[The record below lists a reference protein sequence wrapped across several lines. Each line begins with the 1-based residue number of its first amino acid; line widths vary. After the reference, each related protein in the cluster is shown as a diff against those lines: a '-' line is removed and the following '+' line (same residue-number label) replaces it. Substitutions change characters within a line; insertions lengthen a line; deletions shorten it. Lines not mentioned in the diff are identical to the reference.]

1 MPPLWTVEFSQ
12 RAAADFDDIILHTF
26 KNFGQHQ
33 AQRYSQLIGNSV
45 RELSE
50 SGPLHPL
57 AKSRPELVAGIQS
70 MPIER
75 QGLKA
80 KHVLFF
86 KAVSETLTG
95 RIIILRILHE
105 SMDFGEHL

>member
-1 MPPLWTVEFSQ
+1 MPPLWTVEFSHK
-12 RAAADFDDIILHTF
+12 AAADFDDIILHTF

-33 AQRYSQLIGNSV
+33 AQRYTQLIGNSV

-75 QGLKA
+75 KGLKA
-80 KHVLFF
+80 KHILFYNTVTE
-86 KAVSETLTG
+86 KQV
-95 RIIILRILHE
+95 RKIMILRILHA
-105 SMDFGEHL
+105 SMDFAEHL